1 MSRLCWLRLHRYAGL
16 ALAILIPSA
25 GLTGSIIAFED
36 ELDAWLNPELF
47 RTTSEGVALSSIE
60 LVAHVEHL
68 EPHVRVTYVPLKFA
82 PGKSLPL
89 RRFLKM
95 NIPRVLLPL
104 LRGKVGIGGQAG
116 RVYPCPTRSFTPT
129 LALPRQGGGNGGGK
143 ILARN
148 RLSAAHRHYL
158 ASSARENMAFV
169 QVILFPK
176 PWRYF

>member
-16 ALAILIPSA
+16 VLAIFLTSA

-82 PGKSLPL
+82 PGKSLRL

-95 NIPRVLLPL
+95 NIPRVLLPP
-104 LRGKVGIGGQAG
+104 LRGKVGMGGQAG
-116 RVYPCPTRSFTPT
+116 RVYPCPTRS
-129 LALPRQGGGNGGGK
+129 LPHPRPPPSRG
-143 ILARN
+143 RES
-148 RLSAAHRHYL
+148 R
-158 ASSARENMAFV
+158 RENPC
-169 QVILFPK
+169 QKSP
-176 PWRYF
+176 

>member
-1 MSRLCWLRLHRYAGL
+1 MDSDGLNRDELYLSRLCWLRLHRYAGL
-16 ALAILIPSA
+16 VLAIFLTSA

-82 PGKSLPL
+82 PGKSLRL

-95 NIPRVLLPL
+95 NIPRVLLPPCGGRL
-104 LRGKVGIGGQAG
+104 GWGAGGARLPVPYALFHPHPRPPPSRG
-116 RVYPCPTRSFTPT
+116 RESR
-129 LALPRQGGGNGGGK
+129 
-143 ILARN
+143 
-148 RLSAAHRHYL
+148 
-158 ASSARENMAFV
+158 RENPC
-169 QVILFPK
+169 QKSP
-176 PWRYF
+176 